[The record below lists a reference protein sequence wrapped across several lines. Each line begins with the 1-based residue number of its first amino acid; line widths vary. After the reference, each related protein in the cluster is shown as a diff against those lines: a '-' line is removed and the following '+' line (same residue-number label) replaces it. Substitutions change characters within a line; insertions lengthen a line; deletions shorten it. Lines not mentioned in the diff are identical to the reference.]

1 MVGPYLFIFRVILR
15 LFLLLSLSNFHGS
28 HRLRLQNRD
37 FGSRFVSMLIIS
49 CLNTPVIVK
58 EMRDVLINSLCLA
71 SVKFMTFDTT
81 MSVLGLTCDLINL
94 VRRQRNFAVCFLNS
108 VF

>member
-1 MVGPYLFIFRVILR
+1 
-15 LFLLLSLSNFHGS
+15 
-28 HRLRLQNRD
+28 
-37 FGSRFVSMLIIS
+37 MLIIS